1 MQVCSF
7 LVEGLESDA
16 VLTRQGCCRAL
27 SLLQAHEYMEELVH
41 LSYADEVAKVRQQA
55 KEALFSFGEDGRR
68 EFQQSQ
74 LVAHGF
80 QGLTVK

>member
-1 MQVCSF
+1 
-7 LVEGLESDA
+7 
-16 VLTRQGCCRAL
+16 
-27 SLLQAHEYMEELVH
+27 MEELVH
-41 LSYADEVAKVRQQA
+41 LSYADEVANVRQQA

-74 LVAHGF
+74 LVVHGF